1 MSAALQAPQLKQKT
15 ATTSGVAVVVAADYG
30 SGGYLEDAGASDSTI
45 YKLWLRAASGSITIG
60 PIGIGASDRAK
71 LIQVGTSDAEIG
83 YFRRSD
89 LENLYLYNPSGSG
102 TVSVYINAA
111 KVIKI
116 W

>member
-1 MSAALQAPQLKQKT
+1 MSAALQAPQVKQKT

-60 PIGIGASDRAK
+60 PAGESSNKSK

-89 LENLYLYNPSGSG
+89 LENLYLYSGSG
-102 TVSVYINAA
+102 TVTVYINAA

>member
-1 MSAALQAPQLKQKT
+1 MSAALQAPSLKQKS
-15 ATTSGVAVVVAADYG
+15 ATTGGVAVVVAADYG

-45 YKLWLRAASGSITIG
+45 YKLWLRANTGSITIG
-60 PIGIGASDRAK
+60 PAGESGDRSK

-89 LENLYLYNPSGSG
+89 LENLYLYNPGGSG
-102 TVSVYINAA
+102 AVTVYINAA
-111 KVIKI
+111 KVVKI

>member
-1 MSAALQAPQLKQKT
+1 MSAALQAPSLKQKT
-15 ATTSGVAVVVAADYG
+15 ATTGGVAVVVAADYG

-45 YKLWLRAASGSITIG
+45 YKLWLRAASGSINIG
-60 PIGIGASDRAK
+60 PAGESSADRVK

-89 LENLYLYNPSGSG
+89 LENLYIYGSS
-102 TVSVYINAA
+102 VNVYINAA
-111 KVIKI
+111 KVVKI